1 MMFDLSFPS
10 PQNVLALNEH
20 YLEVSD
26 FLQVLA
32 QLREHLGLQYRTL
45 LPNYLVPNERPHTTG
60 PLQLLYVGLGL
71 PSPTTATQF
80 AL

>member
-10 PQNVLALNEH
+10 PQNVLTLNEH

-32 QLREHLGLQYRTL
+32 QLREHLGLRGIGHRY
-45 LPNYLVPNERPHTTG
+45 
-60 PLQLLYVGLGL
+60 
-71 PSPTTATQF
+71 PTT
-80 AL
+80 